1 MVKLTWS
8 AIAPEWGGRQR
19 AGIDVGKK
27 KKKKKLSSRG
37 DLAPAVY
44 QSKATCI
51 NKDQCL
57 IALPLVKTATSARSN
72 MQRHEIYGLLNYS
85 GRGDSEAV

>member
-27 KKKKKLSSRG
+27 KKNYRLEVTLRQLYIKARQ
-37 DLAPAVY
+37 LA
-44 QSKATCI
+44 
-51 NKDQCL
+51 
-57 IALPLVKTATSARSN
+57 
-72 MQRHEIYGLLNYS
+72 
-85 GRGDSEAV
+85 

>member
-27 KKKKKLSSRG
+27 KKKNYRLEVTLRQLYIKARQ
-37 DLAPAVY
+37 LA
-44 QSKATCI
+44 
-51 NKDQCL
+51 
-57 IALPLVKTATSARSN
+57 
-72 MQRHEIYGLLNYS
+72 
-85 GRGDSEAV
+85 